1 MDTIFFNKEK
11 MDFITIEA
19 FNTLRTNIQLCGS
32 DIKVIGV
39 TSCIPGEGKS
49 SVSMHL
55 AESLAG
61 AGKKVLFIDA
71 DLRKSV
77 IVGRYRIEQKV
88 IGLTLYLSGVNSS
101 NDFIYNTNI
110 ENLDIIVAGPV
121 PPNPSELLASVRF
134 NELLEELKLTYDYI
148 IIDTLP
154 LGSVIDSAVIA
165 PLCDGMIMVLQA
177 NMISYKLA
185 QRVKIQLD
193 RTDCRIL
200 GTILNKVNV
209 KDKSYYSK
217 YYGSYNNRYYG
228 K

>member
-88 IGLTLYLSGVNSS
+88 IGLTLYLSGVNTSK
-101 NDFIYNTNI
+101 DFIYNTNI
-110 ENLDIIVAGPV
+110 ENFDIIVAGQV
-121 PPNPSELLASVRF
+121 PPNPSELLGSVKF
-134 NELLEELKLTYDYI
+134 IELLEEVKLTYDYI
-148 IIDTLP
+148 IIDTPP

-165 PLCDGMIMVLQA
+165 PLCDGMIMVLQS
-177 NMISYKLA
+177 NKISYKLA
-185 QRVKIQLD
+185 QRVKNQLK

-217 YYGSYNNRYYG
+217 YYGNYKNSYYG

>member
-1 MDTIFFNKEK
+1 

-19 FNTLRTNIQLCGS
+19 FNTLRTNIQLCGN
-32 DIKVIGV
+32 DIKAIGI

-49 SVSMHL
+49 SVSIQL

-61 AGKKVLFIDA
+61 AGKKVIFIDA

-77 IVGRYRIEQKV
+77 IVARYRVEQKV
-88 IGLTLYLSGVNSS
+88 IGLTLYLSGVDSS
-101 NDFIYNTNI
+101 NEFIYNTNI

-121 PPNPSELLASVRF
+121 PPNPSELLGSVKF
-134 NELLEELKLTYDYI
+134 KEFLEELKSIYDYI
-148 IIDTLP
+148 IIDTPP

-165 PLCDGMIMVLQA
+165 PICDGMIMVIEA
-177 NMISYKLA
+177 NKISYKFA
-185 QRVKIQLD
+185 HRVKNQLD

-200 GTILNKVNV
+200 GTVLNKVNV
-209 KDKSYYSK
+209 KDKSYYSN
-217 YYGSYNNRYYG
+217 YYGNYKNRYYS

>member
-1 MDTIFFNKEK
+1 MDTIFFNKQK

-88 IGLTLYLSGVNSS
+88 IGLTLYLSGVNTSK
-101 NDFIYNTNI
+101 DFIYNTNI
-110 ENLDIIVAGPV
+110 ENFDIIVAGQV
-121 PPNPSELLASVRF
+121 PPNPSELLGSVKF
-134 NELLEELKLTYDYI
+134 IELLEEVKLTYDYI
-148 IIDTLP
+148 IIDTPP

-165 PLCDGMIMVLQA
+165 PLCDGMIMVLQS
-177 NMISYKLA
+177 NKISYKLA
-185 QRVKIQLD
+185 QRVKNQLK

-217 YYGSYNNRYYG
+217 YYGNYKNSYYG